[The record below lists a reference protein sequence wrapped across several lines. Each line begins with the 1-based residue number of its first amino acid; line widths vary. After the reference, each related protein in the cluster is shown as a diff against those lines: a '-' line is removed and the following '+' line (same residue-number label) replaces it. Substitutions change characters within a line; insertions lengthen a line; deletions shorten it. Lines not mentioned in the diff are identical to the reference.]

1 MKFFAAFALLAVSA
15 AAQPLDVDFHFE
27 IDKLVSDEADPFE

>member
-1 MKFFAAFALLAVSA
+1 MKFFASFALPAVSA

-27 IDKLVSDEADPFE
+27 IDKLGSDEANPFE